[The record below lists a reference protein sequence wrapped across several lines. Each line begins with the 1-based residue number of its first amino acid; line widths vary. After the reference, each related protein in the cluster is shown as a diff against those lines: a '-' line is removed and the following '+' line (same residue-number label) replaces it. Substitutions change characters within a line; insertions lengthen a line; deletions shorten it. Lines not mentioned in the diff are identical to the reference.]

1 MEFNIKQHL
10 LSRHIDFDVH
20 TVYMSDTHATF
31 MLYNLSGQIV
41 GYQEYRPLNPKLSS
55 NSAGGRYYTKRSQHL
70 CVFGLETLSESQNTI
85 FITEGIFD
93 IARLTEKGCSGIA
106 LLTNAPNSSMYNF
119 LDCLPK
125 RRILISDNDKG
136 GQFLRKSLTGLLHE
150 IIIPPFKDLGEAT
163 ENYVDQIINEY
174 RN

>member
-1 MEFNIKQHL
+1 MDFNIKQHL

-20 TVYMSDTHATF
+20 AVYMSETKATF
-31 MLYNLSGQIV
+31 MLYNLSGQVV
-41 GYQEYRPLNPKLSS
+41 GYQQYSPLAPKLSS
-55 NSAGGRYYTKRSQHL
+55 NALDGRYYTRRSPHL

-106 LLTNAPNSSMYNF
+106 LLTNSPNSSMYNF

-125 RRILISDNDKG
+125 RRILVIDNDKG
-136 GQFLRKSLTGLLHE
+136 GQFLKKTLTGLIHDV
-150 IIIPPFKDLGEAT
+150 IIPPFKDLGEAT
-163 ENYVDQIINEY
+163 DDYVNQIIDEY
-174 RN
+174 KD

>member
-1 MEFNIKQHL
+1 MDFNLKQHL
-10 LSRHIDFDVH
+10 LSRHIDFDIH
-20 TVYMSDTHATF
+20 TVYMSDTTATF

-41 GYQEYRPLNPKLSS
+41 GYQRYQPLAPHLSS
-55 NSAGGRYYTKRSQHL
+55 NALDGRYYTRRSPHL

-93 IARLTEKGCSGIA
+93 IARLTIKGRSGIA
-106 LLTNAPNSSMYNF
+106 LLTNSPNSSMLNF
-119 LDCLPK
+119 LACLPQ

-136 GQFLRKSLTGLLHE
+136 GEFLRKVLTKIVDE
-150 IIIPPFKDLGEAT
+150 IIIPPYKDMGEAP
-163 ENYVDQIINEY
+163 EDYVNKIEYEY